1 MKTIIV
7 GSSQWPTRSLLLKFI
22 FLCFWNS
29 RSHKTSDAVFVK
41 RIRVTMERTLVL
53 SILSKNIHISK
64 MMFFVFF
71 KKACFLIQLTDM
83 KLACLKLVHSS
94 LR

>member
-29 RSHKTSDAVFVK
+29 RSHKTSDDVFVK
-41 RIRVTMERTLVL
+41 QIRVTMEMTLVL

-71 KKACFLIQLTDM
+71 
-83 KLACLKLVHSS
+83 
-94 LR
+94 